1 MRLRFP
7 KARRLTRGAEFA
19 RLKRE
24 GASTAGRLLVFSV
37 VAHGEGP
44 ARVGFIVTRK
54 IGNAVV
60 RNRLRRRL
68 RELFRKQTPHFREG
82 MWLVVIAR
90 HRAADAD
97 FAELGAEWMKLAAK
111 AGLLQSN
118 PA

>member
-24 GASTAGRLLVFSV
+24 GVSTAGRLLVFSV
-37 VAHGEGP
+37 LAHGEGP

-54 IGNAVV
+54 IGNAVA
-60 RNRLRRRL
+60 RNLLRRRM
-68 RELFRKQTPHFREG
+68 RELFRTQSPPFREG

-90 HRAADAD
+90 HRAAEAD
-97 FAELGAEWMKLAAK
+97 FAQLASEWTKLAGRT
-111 AGLLQSN
+111 GLLA
-118 PA
+118 P